1 MAIVVW
7 LNNGDR
13 ILDYDIPLQ
22 DYLMLTTSLPSR
34 VDYGNYKEIFDMT
47 KIKII
52 ISEAEWTKIENAI
65 AVW

>member
-1 MAIVVW
+1 MVW

-13 ILDYDIPLQ
+13 ILEYDIPLQ
-22 DYLMLTTSLPSR
+22 DYLMLKTLLPSR

-47 KIKII
+47 RIKTI

-65 AVW
+65 VVW